1 MVVEVAMGG
10 LAEEVLIEIVA
21 DVLVAETT
29 RRSSS
34 VIILP
39 VFMVVGD
46 VKMAEVEVVKGL
58 IVTCQG
64 ELPVVV
70 EVVPGD
76 GDPVGGAD

>member
-1 MVVEVAMGG
+1 MGG

-21 DVLVAETT
+21 DMLVAETT

-46 VKMAEVEVVKGL
+46 VKMAEV
-58 IVTCQG
+58 
-64 ELPVVV
+64 VV
-70 EVVPGD
+70 EVVPG
-76 GDPVGGAD
+76 GRGSSRRRGLTSTSPS